1 MEKARFNNYVDTCL
15 EAKEQGLDY
24 TEIRKRLAEGGV
36 EEEDIKKIIREA
48 DDRFLASLL
57 KKNKAKKGRGLVIAG
72 WAMLFI
78 GGFITLGSFLQWFD
92 TKGVLILSYGPILA
106 GASLYLA
113 GRAMGG
119 KL

>member
-24 TEIRKRLAEGGV
+24 TEIRKRLTEGGV
-36 EEEDIKKIIREA
+36 EEEDIKRIIREA
-48 DDRFLASLL
+48 DDRFLASLV

-72 WAMLFI
+72 WAMLII
-78 GGFITLGSFLQWFD
+78 GGFITLGAYMQWFD
-92 TKGVLILSYGPILA
+92 VKGALIVIYGPILSGA
-106 GASLYLA
+106 GLYIA